1 MVERDYGLGY
11 KVRVSFS
18 RGRLRVMDGPSSVV
32 SRVRRVVVV
41 VSLPEVS
48 ELEVVV
54 PSVGLISVVIGGL
67 VLVTVWVVVVADEDL
82 NELDVFGSS
91 MKYCGV

>member
-18 RGRLRVMDGPSSVV
+18 RGRLRVVDGPSVV

-54 PSVGLISVVIGGL
+54 PPEGLMSVVIGGL

-91 MKYCGV
+91 RKYCGV